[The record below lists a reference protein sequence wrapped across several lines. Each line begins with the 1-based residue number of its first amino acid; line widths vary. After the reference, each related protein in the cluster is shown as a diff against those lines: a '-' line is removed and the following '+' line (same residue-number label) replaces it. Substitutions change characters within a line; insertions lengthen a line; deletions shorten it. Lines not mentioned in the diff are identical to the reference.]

1 MRAVVRF
8 RSATRALAF
17 ASWCAA
23 ASLPAAAQSAHG
35 IAARPDST
43 LVVVLLPRNDATLD
57 ARVARAV
64 AGRNVAAVYT
74 TDNPASYHAADAVHT
89 DFGGSLIPYDRLARS
104 ANDFADLLFRNAVVN
119 AARHHAGQVVLV
131 VAEPDVTLALLR
143 RTTRRQATGG
153 EPDSA
158 TSNGFM
164 IAIGPDGSRSVT
176 RLP

>member
-1 MRAVVRF
+1 MPAFARF
-8 RSATRALAF
+8 RSASRALTF
-17 ASWCAA
+17 AAWCAG
-23 ASLPAAAQSAHG
+23 ASLPAAAQSSRG
-35 IAARPDST
+35 IAPRPAST
-43 LVVVLLPRNDATLD
+43 LVVVLPAPSDSTPD
-57 ARVARAV
+57 ARIARAV
-64 AGRNVAAVYT
+64 AGRDVAAVYT
-74 TDNPASYHAADAVHT
+74 TDNPASYRAADAMHT

-104 ANDFADLLFRNAVVN
+104 ANDVADLLFHNAVDN
-119 AARHHAGQVVLV
+119 AARRHAGQVVLV

-143 RTTRRQATGG
+143 RATRRRAIGS